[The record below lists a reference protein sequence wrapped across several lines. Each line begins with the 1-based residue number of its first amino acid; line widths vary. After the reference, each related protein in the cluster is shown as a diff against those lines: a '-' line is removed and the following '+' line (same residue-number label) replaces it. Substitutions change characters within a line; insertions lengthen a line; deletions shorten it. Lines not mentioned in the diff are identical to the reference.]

1 MTRTTLFSE
10 FPFHKL
16 LKYGNEHTQRRTGI
30 QLIIAGV
37 NPGQK
42 VAVDLPLTMNCT
54 PLALPGVDMHCS
66 RQADS
71 RQQTHVIASLFVD
84 RPINMHSTLNHFIS
98 ENMLIGSRI
107 TVSN

>member
-54 PLALPGVDMHCS
+54 PLALP
-66 RQADS
+66 
-71 RQQTHVIASLFVD
+71 
-84 RPINMHSTLNHFIS
+84 
-98 ENMLIGSRI
+98 
-107 TVSN
+107 